1 MEKGGVPD
9 KDNKLEMKQKVKSA
23 SFGKEW
29 WREKGVPDCKIASG
43 QFNMRWW
50 TFVETKGVLSVESVE
65 VGSWSV
71 GMGLEDG
78 RENQEEWLS
87 TAHSRRLSLDGNLIG
102 CRI

>member
-1 MEKGGVPD
+1 MPD

-29 WREKGVPDCKIASG
+29 WREKGRHCTDCKIASG
-43 QFNMRWW
+43 QFNMRWG
-50 TFVETKGVLSVESVE
+50 TFVETIRSVENVE

-71 GMGLEDG
+71 GMGLGDG

-87 TAHSRRLSLDGNLIG
+87 TAHSRRLSLDGNVIG